1 MPGEHK
7 TILFV
12 ECHICPRLFD
22 MFGRAREN
30 RAFLVQT

>member
-12 ECHICPRLFD
+12 ECHFCPRFFD
-22 MFGRAREN
+22 MFGRSREN